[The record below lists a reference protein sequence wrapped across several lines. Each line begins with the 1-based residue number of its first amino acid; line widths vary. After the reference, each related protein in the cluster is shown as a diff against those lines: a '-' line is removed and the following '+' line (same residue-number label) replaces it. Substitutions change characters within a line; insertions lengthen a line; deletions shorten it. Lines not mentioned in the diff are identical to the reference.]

1 MFLIKCSCFSLIL
14 LCNIQAQWVVNPA
27 NVYTID
33 SQGDTVFAVEASL
46 MGDQIIARFPKEFR
60 NERSYIVY
68 VINVRDTA
76 GNQIGGNNFAT
87 VTKPYIIKLD
97 SLRMK

>member
-1 MFLIKCSCFSLIL
+1 
-14 LCNIQAQWVVNPA
+14 
-27 NVYTID
+27 
-33 SQGDTVFAVEASL
+33 